1 MPCRPGLRPVEKVD
15 QDTGVCDG
23 MVGRNGEKVP
33 WDRSF
38 ARFGSL
44 PSFIHCS
51 VSLASAPSKPR
62 MISFL
67 SDGWATA
74 PEIEEADRQR
84 TARRARNRGRIF
96 NVIVTDFQN
105 RGWRKLRKPGILAK
119 RARTALQPRALR

>member
-15 QDTGVCDG
+15 HETGVCDG
-23 MVGRNGEKVP
+23 IVGRRGEKVP

-38 ARFGSL
+38 ARFGSF

-67 SDGWATA
+67 SDAWADR
-74 PEIEEADRQR
+74 EADRQR
-84 TARRARNRGRIF
+84 IARKARNKGRIF
-96 NVIVTDFQN
+96 NIIVTDFQN
-105 RGWRKLRKPGILAK
+105 RELSEAS
-119 RARTALQPRALR
+119 